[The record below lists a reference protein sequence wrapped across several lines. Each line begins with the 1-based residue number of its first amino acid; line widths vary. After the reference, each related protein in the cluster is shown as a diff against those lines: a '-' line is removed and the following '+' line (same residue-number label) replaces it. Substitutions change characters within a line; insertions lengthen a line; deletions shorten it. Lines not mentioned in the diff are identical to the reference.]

1 MNFREVN
8 KTYYSKELPYIRSVK
23 PYFFTSH
30 SRKSS
35 INSSIGIQ
43 WGKMRTKRLPSMT
56 PAVFQYPSLSNSI
69 FLKKLTSRP
78 GSPITFSN
86 KSLDYI
92 PSSKKKKSE
101 NSRQKS
107 TLKKILLSQK
117 HPEKQKI
124 EIQAQNTLQT
134 RVLEKKTKRS
144 PIKLTK
150 SPQLFECPSHV
161 SIDYILPRYKT

>member
-92 PSSKKKKSE
+92 PSSKKKIWKFSSKIDPKK
-101 NSRQKS
+101 NSSKPKTPRKAKNRNSSSKHS
-107 TLKKILLSQK
+107 TNQSFRKK
-117 HPEKQKI
+117 
-124 EIQAQNTLQT
+124 N
-134 RVLEKKTKRS
+134 
-144 PIKLTK
+144 
-150 SPQLFECPSHV
+150 
-161 SIDYILPRYKT
+161 